1 MALFGASTI
10 NESMTLSARTSQD
23 ASGERRGTGRIK
35 YSWEGHHDP
44 HQTVKCSAVR
54 TQDPDEERCAGY
66 TDQQRGR
73 AWGDVAAWGHA
84 GSLTCGH
91 ACSRLSPVGWP
102 KPRASWLT
110 HQKAALWA
118 AALSRSE
125 EVRRGRAPRRSAHSW
140 ESRRNDP

>member
-54 TQDPDEERCAGY
+54 TQTRRDVLATLTSSGAGPGVMWL
-66 TDQQRGR
+66 RG
-73 AWGDVAAWGHA
+73 VT
-84 GSLTCGH
+84 LVP
-91 ACSRLSPVGWP
+91 SPVATP
-102 KPRASWLT
+102 
-110 HQKAALWA
+110 A
-118 AALSRSE
+118 AACPQWGGRSPE
-125 EVRRGRAPRRSAHSW
+125 PHGSPIRKLLCGQLPFPGARR
-140 ESRRNDP
+140 